1 MSINYIPN
9 DPRAGAA
16 APTIRVQSP
25 RANRPSTKSDFTFS
39 NTSPEGVSA
48 PGTRAFLFWQCREAA
63 IAALQAWEASAGA
76 HKKWQGNR
84 KRIPLLQDEGE
95 KLNAF
100 YDRDSFSFFH

>member
-16 APTIRVQSP
+16 AATMRVQSP
-25 RANRPSTKSDFTFS
+25 RANRPSTKSGFTFHNS
-39 NTSPEGVSA
+39 SPEGVSA
-48 PGTRAFLFWQCREAA
+48 PGTAQFLYWQCREAA

-84 KRIPLLQDEGE
+84 KKLDLFQDAGLD
-95 KLNAF
+95 LNAF
-100 YDRDSFSFFH
+100 YDRQS